1 MTEGRKPSEIPYL
14 HVRPPRR
21 IVGVG
26 GEGDPDATITGNRTA
41 LLRLRDQIDQALV
54 AEEGLATVAYGYREI
69 DGKRFDVT
77 VQKATKPEQMGEA
90 REPERPDRSM
100 FT

>member
-1 MTEGRKPSEIPYL
+1 MSEKPPSETPYL

-26 GEGDPDATITGNRTA
+26 GEGDPDATITGNRA
-41 LLRLRDQIDQALV
+41 GLLALRDLIDAALR
-54 AEEGLATVAYGYREI
+54 ADEGMSVVGYGYREV
-69 DGKRFDVT
+69 DGSRFDVT
-77 VQKATKPEQMGEA
+77 VQRATSREQMGEA
-90 REPERPDRSM
+90 REPEKPDRSM